1 MSWDPW
7 PRPVRDRPW
16 GQRSVH
22 RLAKMTSRSRF
33 GAFVYTV
40 APLRTDMG
48 AQECTQIGENGLS
61 VLFWGIR
68 VHCCAVADRR
78 GDAGVYT
85 DRRKWT
91 LDAVLGHSCTLL
103 RRDSP
108 RRQPTLTPEE
118 PYDISLFIGA
128 NTLDVSLIACCLGS
142 TMLYATVGSATH
154 NVPSRPVGWGPQ
166 SIARTSTWLMI
177 ASRSA
182 GSYSP
187 VFGDIAAADAT
198 AME

>member
-1 MSWDPW
+1 MGRWLRHRPGGVGLRSEHLSSTGAMGPSVSWDPW
-7 PRPVRDRPW
+7 PRPVARAAV
-16 GQRSVH
+16 S
-22 RLAKMTSRSRF
+22 M
-33 GAFVYTV
+33 
-40 APLRTDMG
+40 
-48 AQECTQIGENGLS
+48 QECTQIGKNGLS
-61 VLFWGIR
+61 VPFWGIR

-91 LDAVLGHSCTLL
+91 LDSVLGHLCTLL

-118 PYDISLFIGA
+118 PYDISLSIGA
-128 NTLDVSLIACCLGS
+128 NTLDVSLIACCSGS

-154 NVPSRPVGWGPQ
+154 MPSQPVGWGPQ
-166 SIARTSTWLMI
+166 PTARTSTWLMI

-187 VFGDIAAADAT
+187 VLGDIAAADAT
-198 AME
+198 AMA

>member
-1 MSWDPW
+1 MGPSMSWDPW
-7 PRPVRDRPW
+7 PRPVARAVV
-16 GQRSVH
+16 G
-22 RLAKMTSRSRF
+22 M
-33 GAFVYTV
+33 
-40 APLRTDMG
+40 
-48 AQECTQIGENGLS
+48 QECTQIGKNGLS
-61 VLFWGIR
+61 VPFWGIR

-85 DRRKWT
+85 GRRKWT

-128 NTLDVSLIACCLGS
+128 NTLDVSLIACCSGS

-154 NVPSRPVGWGPQ
+154 NAVTAGGLGPSVDSTDLNMAHDRVAVRR
-166 SIARTSTWLMI
+166 IVFARVW
-177 ASRSA
+177 RHR
-182 GSYSP
+182 GGRRD
-187 VFGDIAAADAT
+187 GDGIGQRLPRGYRAL
-198 AME
+198 ERHGEGGYH